1 MTYDKCLFVTDMV
14 ALVSQTEISSLHHLH
29 HHTHSFI
36 MFLTCVQLEYRN
48 QLVSLFISHGLI
60 IACTCSMYSVTA
72 LYWYDLTT
80 VHSNVTL
87 SRFLLFSCF
96 FCLFFNFSS
105 FFFFSSLFLY
115 FFSFFFCLSFSLFSF
130 LFSSFF
136 SFLLFLLLHVL
147 RIWFSLLCLLW
158 FICFY
163 G

>member
-14 ALVSQTEISSLHHLH
+14 PLVSQTEISSLHHLH

-80 VHSNVTL
+80 VHSDVTL
-87 SRFLLFSCF
+87 SRFLLF
-96 FCLFFNFSS
+96 LAFS
-105 FFFFSSLFLY
+105 FFSSISLL
-115 FFSFFFCLSFSLFSF
+115 FSFFLPCSFTSSLSFSVFPSLFFLFFFLLFS
-130 LFSSFF
+130 
-136 SFLLFLLLHVL
+136 SFLLFLLLQVL

>member
-14 ALVSQTEISSLHHLH
+14 PLVSQTEISSLHHLH

-72 LYWYDLTT
+72 LYWYDVTT
-80 VHSNVTL
+80 VHSDVTQG
-87 SRFLLFSCF
+87 RFLLFSCF
-96 FCLFFNFSS
+96 FFLFFNFSS

-136 SFLLFLLLHVL
+136 SFLLFLLLQVL